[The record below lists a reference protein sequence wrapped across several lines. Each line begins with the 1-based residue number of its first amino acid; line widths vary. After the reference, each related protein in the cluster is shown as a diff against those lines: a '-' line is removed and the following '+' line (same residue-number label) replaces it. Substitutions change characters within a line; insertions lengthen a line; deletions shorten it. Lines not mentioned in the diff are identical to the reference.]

1 MAIQS
6 ITQDSAFESFDGGS
20 GGGGG
25 GGSTYTPP
33 TIRPTLRVITF
44 NVESRPNGAAIFVN
58 GVNTG
63 YTTPHTL
70 QYTEG
75 ELSNGGKIVTLVNGS
90 VNSEE
95 TFILSSQIVSEP
107 VSIPESRVSSGGGSG
122 GGRVDDF
129 GDRNFGDK
137 ITDRDSREL
146 QAY

>member
-25 GGSTYTPP
+25 GGTYTAP
-33 TIRPTLRVITF
+33 TIRPTLRIITF

-95 TFILSSQIVSEP
+95 TFILSSQVISEP
-107 VSIPESRVSSGGGSG
+107 VSIPEPRVSSGGGG
-122 GGRVDDF
+122 GVGRIDDF
-129 GDRNFGDK
+129 GDRNFGDR

-146 QAY
+146 QAF